1 MGNVTTMKM
10 IFKIEEYLPETKQ
23 VVIRYCRQNS
33 PKPISEYPAK
43 AVSTEIYD
51 VSFDS
56 RNLVESISQ
65 YGYDKVLEQEEEEIT
80 LPENL
85 PQEIPNSVDI
95 ADYVGK
101 VICVDSK
108 NAREIERS
116 RDRAADTYLAGWRDR
131 EIDRDIDRWL
141 DQSIVR

>member
-1 MGNVTTMKM
+1 MGNVATMKM

-65 YGYDKVLEQEEEEIT
+65 YGYDKVLFSKELLNCQITEE
-80 LPENL
+80 LEN
-85 PQEIPNSVDI
+85 NKS
-95 ADYVGK
+95 A
-101 VICVDSK
+101 SK
-108 NAREIERS
+108 KLYEFYYKRKKK
-116 RDRAADTYLAGWRDR
+116 
-131 EIDRDIDRWL
+131 
-141 DQSIVR
+141 

>member
-1 MGNVTTMKM
+1 MGNVATMKM

-65 YGYDKVLEQEEEEIT
+65 YGYDKVLIQEEEEIT

-108 NAREIERS
+108 NAVEMERS
-116 RDRAADTYLAGWRDR
+116 RKMKR
-131 EIDRDIDRWL
+131 IDIE
-141 DQSIVR
+141 

>member
-1 MGNVTTMKM
+1 MGNVATMKM

-65 YGYDKVLEQEEEEIT
+65 YGYDKVLLQEEEEIT

-116 RDRAADTYLAGWRDR
+116 RKMKR
-131 EIDRDIDRWL
+131 IDIE
-141 DQSIVR
+141 

>member
-1 MGNVTTMKM
+1 MGNVATMKM
-10 IFKIEEYLPETKQ
+10 IFKIEEYLPETNQ
-23 VVIRYCRQNS
+23 VVIRYCRKNS

-65 YGYDKVLEQEEEEIT
+65 YGFDKVLLQEEEEIT

-108 NAREIERS
+108 NAREVERS
-116 RDRAADTYLAGWRDR
+116 RKMKR
-131 EIDRDIDRWL
+131 IDIE
-141 DQSIVR
+141 

>member
-1 MGNVTTMKM
+1 MKM
-10 IFKIEEYLPETKQ
+10 IFKIEEYLPETNQ
-23 VVIRYCRQNS
+23 VVIRYCRKNS

-65 YGYDKVLEQEEEEIT
+65 YGFDKVLLQEEEEIT

-116 RDRAADTYLAGWRDR
+116 RKMKR
-131 EIDRDIDRWL
+131 IDIE
-141 DQSIVR
+141 

>member
-1 MGNVTTMKM
+1 MGNVATMKM

-33 PKPISEYPAK
+33 PKPISDYPAK

-116 RDRAADTYLAGWRDR
+116 RKMKR
-131 EIDRDIDRWL
+131 IDIE
-141 DQSIVR
+141 

>member
-1 MGNVTTMKM
+1 MGNVATMKM

-56 RNLVESISQ
+56 RNLVKSISQ

-85 PQEIPNSVDI
+85 PQEIPNSVNI

-116 RDRAADTYLAGWRDR
+116 RKMKR
-131 EIDRDIDRWL
+131 IDIE
-141 DQSIVR
+141 

>member
-1 MGNVTTMKM
+1 MGNVATMKM

-23 VVIRYCRQNS
+23 VVIRYCRKNS

-51 VSFDS
+51 VSFDN

-65 YGYDKVLEQEEEEIT
+65 YGYDKVLAQEEEEIT

-108 NAREIERS
+108 NAREVERS
-116 RDRAADTYLAGWRDR
+116 RKMKR
-131 EIDRDIDRWL
+131 IDIE
-141 DQSIVR
+141 

>member
-1 MGNVTTMKM
+1 MGNVATMKM

-65 YGYDKVLEQEEEEIT
+65 YGYDKVLLQEEEEIT

-108 NAREIERS
+108 NAREMERS
-116 RDRAADTYLAGWRDR
+116 RKMKR
-131 EIDRDIDRWL
+131 IDIE
-141 DQSIVR
+141 

>member
-1 MGNVTTMKM
+1 MTGQVYTYIMGNVATMKM

-65 YGYDKVLEQEEEEIT
+65 YGYDKVLAQEEKEIT

-108 NAREIERS
+108 NAREMERS
-116 RDRAADTYLAGWRDR
+116 RKMKR
-131 EIDRDIDRWL
+131 IDIE
-141 DQSIVR
+141 

>member
-1 MGNVTTMKM
+1 MGNVATMKM
-10 IFKIEEYLPETKQ
+10 IFKIEEYLPETNQ
-23 VVIRYCRQNS
+23 VVIRYCRKNS

-65 YGYDKVLEQEEEEIT
+65 YGYDKVLLQEEEEIT

-116 RDRAADTYLAGWRDR
+116 RKMKR
-131 EIDRDIDRWL
+131 IDIE
-141 DQSIVR
+141 

>member
-1 MGNVTTMKM
+1 MGNVATMKM

-33 PKPISEYPAK
+33 PKPISDYPAK

-65 YGYDKVLEQEEEEIT
+65 YGYDKVLLQEEEEIT

-85 PQEIPNSVDI
+85 PQDIPDSVDI

-108 NAREIERS
+108 NAVEMERS
-116 RDRAADTYLAGWRDR
+116 RKMKR
-131 EIDRDIDRWL
+131 IDIE
-141 DQSIVR
+141 

>member
-1 MGNVTTMKM
+1 MGNVATMKM

-116 RDRAADTYLAGWRDR
+116 RKMKR
-131 EIDRDIDRWL
+131 IDIE
-141 DQSIVR
+141 

>member
-1 MGNVTTMKM
+1 MGNVATMKM

-33 PKPISEYPAK
+33 PKPISDYPAK

-65 YGYDKVLEQEEEEIT
+65 YGYDKVLLQEEEEIT

-116 RDRAADTYLAGWRDR
+116 RKMKRSPETSSGLA
-131 EIDRDIDRWL
+131 
-141 DQSIVR
+141 

>member
-1 MGNVTTMKM
+1 MGDVATMKV

-65 YGYDKVLEQEEEEIT
+65 YGYDKVLLQEEEEIT

-116 RDRAADTYLAGWRDR
+116 RKMKR
-131 EIDRDIDRWL
+131 IDIE
-141 DQSIVR
+141 

>member
-1 MGNVTTMKM
+1 MGDVTTMKM

-65 YGYDKVLEQEEEEIT
+65 YGYDKVLIQEEEEIT

-108 NAREIERS
+108 NAREMERS
-116 RDRAADTYLAGWRDR
+116 RKMKR
-131 EIDRDIDRWL
+131 IDIE
-141 DQSIVR
+141 